1 MCSSRIGL
9 FSKRSRQIEQV
20 GVSVL
25 VMSSSSDLMKPG
37 PGAAG
42 GFAMAA
48 VWRWPGLP
56 GLRLA
61 LAFLAVAL
69 AAVGLLAG
77 LTAALTA
84 GDVSALGSQQHADLT
99 GAVTVAAGAA
109 WDRGG
114 SWASADLSP
123 ILDLAARTGADVQ
136 IRDSAGHP
144 VASSPASAPTTRS
157 PSPLSWSGASGS
169 AP

>member
-9 FSKRSRQIEQV
+9 LSKRSRQIEQV

-99 GAVTVAAGAA
+99 GAVTVGTWRPSCPAPRLSHGY
-109 WDRGG
+109 GKG
-114 SWASADLSP
+114 SGF
-123 ILDLAARTGADVQ
+123 RTTVTLTAPG
-136 IRDSAGHP
+136 SLPCGS
-144 VASSPASAPTTRS
+144 VAERS
-157 PSPLSWSGASGS
+157 GTPGVS
-169 AP
+169 